1 MDADAEQ
8 FMINIHYLSTS
19 INMSMIG
26 IGRSLNEELGLSSLE
41 NNSIPAI
48 KLLMAL
54 IERHPENLLKD
65 EPIFNKRAYH
75 MMVRDLEYINDIL
88 GDNSLKEKNPKSTEI
103 LYAAKDAMS
112 KIISYLSN

>member
-41 NNSIPAI
+41 N
-48 KLLMAL
+48 MY
-54 IERHPENLLKD
+54 
-65 EPIFNKRAYH
+65 F
-75 MMVRDLEYINDIL
+75 IL
-88 GDNSLKEKNPKSTEI
+88 NI
-103 LYAAKDAMS
+103 RQHQ
-112 KIISYLSN
+112 